1 MPDILNE
8 NQFKPDSLIKKDLQL
23 ETEISLNNLLDMYFK
38 NNHVVIM
45 LLIAE
50 IIDYNNSCKKAR

>member
-8 NQFKPDSLIKKDLQL
+8 NQFKPDSLIKKDLHL